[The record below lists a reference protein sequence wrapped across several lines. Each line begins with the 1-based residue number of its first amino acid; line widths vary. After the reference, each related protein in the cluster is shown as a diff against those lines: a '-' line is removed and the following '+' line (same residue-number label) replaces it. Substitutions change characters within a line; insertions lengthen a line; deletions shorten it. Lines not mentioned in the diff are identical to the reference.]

1 MAGRSFRAIGWGR
14 VLVDGRRDIEVV
26 LLDQTM
32 RERGVE
38 QSVNV
43 HVLGDQS
50 IVLLVILPTGGDQR
64 PVCRKRSIPS
74 RRDIHWFLHLLQ
86 LLLGLVV
93 LLPSFTQRCQATNS
107 SSTMTILPI
116 DLPLV
121 SRIVLPDQAHT
132 PDLWRLQHLGAHAHQ
147 PLQLP
152 VGLLST
158 PSLMYTLLV
167 IRPFMCPSPSGDSL
181 AKLRRVAEVRRGPAL
196 DQAGEL
202 VAARRHDII
211 REG

>member
-1 MAGRSFRAIGWGR
+1 MAGRSFRAIGWRGC
-14 VLVDGRRDIEVV
+14 LVDGRRDIEVV
-26 LLDQTM
+26 LLDQAM
-32 RERGVE
+32 REGGVE
-38 QSVNV
+38 QAVNV

-50 IVLLVILPTGGDQR
+50 IILLVVLPTGEDQR
-64 PVCRKRSIPS
+64 LVCRKRSISS
-74 RRDIHWFLHLLQ
+74 RRDIHRFLHHLQ
-86 LLLGLVV
+86 LLLGRVV
-93 LLPSFTQRCQATNS
+93 LLPSFTRRCQATKLQQPMS
-107 SSTMTILPI
+107 ILPI

-132 PDLWRLQHLGAHAHQ
+132 PDLRRVQHLGAHAQQ

-158 PSLMYTLLV
+158 PSLPYTLLV
-167 IRPFMCPSPSGDSL
+167 ICPFMCPSRSGDSL

-202 VAARRHDII
+202 VAARRHNII